1 MQDLP
6 LDVQLAGDIN
16 AAISEDNEVL
26 ICVICHSMRSCH
38 LCNQPLFPRA
48 ANGVRRSSGLV
59 RNLAEQ
65 W

>member
-26 ICVICHSMRSCH
+26 DGFSATAFR
-38 LCNQPLFPRA
+38 L
-48 ANGVRRSSGLV
+48 
-59 RNLAEQ
+59 
-65 W
+65 

>member
-26 ICVICHSMRSCH
+26 VVISQRLRHSIVAESF
-38 LCNQPLFPRA
+38 CNSLLPYTT
-48 ANGVRRSSGLV
+48 
-59 RNLAEQ
+59 
-65 W
+65 